1 MVLTLRAAP
10 PRTAVSFGVG
20 PDPAKRVN
28 SWRRH
33 HHLATSACDADSME
47 RVVDRRGFLGL
58 AGAGAAGLALAAC
71 TSGSDAKDRI
81 SSKASTTTKTA
92 AVPLPVPPAG
102 GWATVDPTAVGWD
115 PAALAAAFDYAGE
128 HASRAMV
135 AAVGG
140 RVMAQQSWGVDLGF
154 ARDVA
159 SVQKSVTGLLIGN
172 LADAGQVTLSEAVAT
187 YLGAGWTRTTPAQE
201 AEITVRHLL
210 TMTSGLTDDLRF
222 EAAPGTRWRYN
233 TNAYQELPHV
243 VEAVTHQT
251 MDAVTRA
258 ELFGPIGVSGASGW
272 RDRPGLGRFATDGNG
287 RRIQGLMMTAPD
299 MARVGLLVAR
309 GGDWGG
315 RRVLTDPRYLA
326 AALNSSQDLNPSY
339 GYLWWLNGKTAHVL
353 PGPPVRRPGP
363 IIPTAPADLV
373 AALGKDDQKIYVC
386 DSLDLVVTRIGANAG
401 TRTFDA
407 LSGFD
412 AELWRRLVAAAP

>member
-1 MVLTLRAAP
+1 MRQL
-10 PRTAVSFGVG
+10 
-20 PDPAKRVN
+20 
-28 SWRRH
+28 
-33 HHLATSACDADSME
+33 
-47 RVVDRRGFLGL
+47 VDRRRFLGL
-58 AGAGAAGLALAAC
+58 VGAGAAGLAVTAC
-71 TSGSDAKDRI
+71 TSSSDGKDRI
-81 SSKASTTTKTA
+81 SSKPSITTKTP
-92 AVPLPVPPAG
+92 AVPPPVPSAA
-102 GWATVDPTAVGWD
+102 GWATVDPAAVGWD
-115 PAALAAAFDYAGE
+115 PAALETAFDYAGE

-140 RVMAQQSWGVDLGF
+140 RVVAQRSWGVDLGF

-159 SVQKSVTGLLIGN
+159 SVQKSVTALLIGN
-172 LADAGQVTLSEAVAT
+172 LVDAGRVALTQPVAT
-187 YLGAGWTRTTPAQE
+187 YLGAGWTRATPAQE
-201 AEITVRHLL
+201 AEISVRHLM

-251 MDAVTRA
+251 VDAVTRA
-258 ELFGPIGVSGASGW
+258 ELFDPIGVSAASRW
-272 RDRPGLGRFATDGNG
+272 RDRLGLGPFSTDGSG
-287 RRIQGLMMTAPD
+287 RRIKGLVMTAPD

-315 RRVLTDPRYLA
+315 HRVLNDPRYLA
-326 AALNSSQDLNPSY
+326 AALNSSQALNPSY
-339 GYLWWLNGKTAHVL
+339 GYLWWLNGKSAHVL
-353 PGPPVRRPGP
+353 PGPPVRHSGP

-386 DSLDLVVTRIGANAG
+386 NSLDLVVTRIGANAG
-401 TRTFDA
+401 ARAFDA